1 MMKETVFLMALGVFI
16 LWAFSQPTT
25 ALSQSEHTDL
35 WVKTAL
41 ESVMEKDPELDL
53 DRIGVNVDHGTIKLN
68 GTVLTGLEKGE
79 AEKLAMLIPGV
90 KAIENNIRVIPDLDQ
105 DIEDDKEAKSDLL
118 EDPLLYVRDLKVHT
132 VYGVTTLHGIVNQA
146 NEKRLASNIAAM
158 DPGVDRV
165 INKIEIVHAA

>member
-1 MMKETVFLMALGVFI
+1 MRETAFLIALGVLIF
-16 LWAFSQPTT
+16 WAFSETT
-25 ALSQSEHTDL
+25 PALSQSEHSDL

-53 DRIGVNVDHGTIKLN
+53 DRIGVNVDHSTIKLS

-90 KAIENNIRVIPDLDQ
+90 KAVENDIRVIPDLNQ

-118 EDPLLYVRDLKVHT
+118 ENPLLRIRDLKVHT
-132 VYGVTTLHGIVNQA
+132 VNGVITLQGIVNRA
-146 NEKRLASNIAAM
+146 NEKPLASNIAAM
-158 DPGVDRV
+158 DSGVDGV
-165 INKIEIVHAA
+165 INKIEIVRVA